1 MITTGIG
8 YDCHRLA
15 EGRRLV
21 LGGVEL
27 EHDRGL
33 AGHSDADV
41 LTHAVIDALLG
52 AAALGDIGEHFPDT
66 DERYRG
72 ADSLELLRAAVGML
86 RDRGVAVEH
95 VDATVVIE
103 RPKLAPHRDR
113 MRANLADA
121 IGIAVDHVSVK
132 ATRGEG
138 MGFVGRG
145 EGAAALAIATVSD
158 DASGA
163 AAAALS

>member
-1 MITTGIG
+1 MTVATGLG
-8 YDCHRLA
+8 YDCHRFA

-27 EHDRGL
+27 DHDRGL

-41 LTHAVIDALLG
+41 LTHAIIDALLG

-66 DERYRG
+66 DERYRD
-72 ADSLELLRAAVGML
+72 ADSLDLLRTTVAML
-86 RDRGVAVEH
+86 MHRGVAILH

-103 RPKLAPHRDR
+103 RPHVAPVREQIRTSLAEALGMSP
-113 MRANLADA
+113 
-121 IGIAVDHVSVK
+121 GHVNVK

-145 EGAAALAIATVSD
+145 EGAAALAIATVER
-158 DASGA
+158 
-163 AAAALS
+163 